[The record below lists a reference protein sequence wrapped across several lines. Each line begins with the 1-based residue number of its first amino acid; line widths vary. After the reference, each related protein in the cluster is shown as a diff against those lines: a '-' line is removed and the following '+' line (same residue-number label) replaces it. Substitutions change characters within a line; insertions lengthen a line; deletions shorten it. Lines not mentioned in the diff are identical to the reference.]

1 MNRISVNAPYVWL
14 KTKNGMDSWE
24 FFDLLL
30 QKANVVGTPGA
41 GFGIA
46 GEGYF
51 RLSAF
56 NKPENVE
63 EAMRRLAKI

>member
-1 MNRISVNAPYVWL
+1 RTPDGV
-14 KTKNGMDSWE
+14 DSWK

-30 QKANVVGTPGA
+30 EKANVVGTPGA
-41 GFGIA
+41 GFGAA

-56 NKPENVE
+56 NDPKKVA
-63 EAMRRLAKI
+63 EAMDRLAKI